1 MVIYGIDGALVPED
15 LTYPMDMEA
24 LVTYLTQTLRP
35 GSAEVPLSLLVEAVE
50 GGQTQAVVEA
60 ALSAV
65 NNGYLQQLTALYEEA
80 TGNQEALVALA
91 AVGNEAIQMSS
102 CATYTPFLQ
111 QLPSAED
118 LQEAESTQ
126 RIVAES
132 YPAYAQCA
140 SEAS

>member
-1 MVIYGIDGALVPED
+1 MYLMG
-15 LTYPMDMEA
+15 MEA
-24 LVTYLTQTLRP
+24 PVTYLTQTLRP
-35 GSAEVPLSLLVEAVE
+35 GSAEVPLSLLVDAVE
-50 GGQTQAVVEA
+50 GDQTQAVAVA
-60 ALSAV
+60 VLSAV

-91 AVGNEAIQMSS
+91 AVGNEVIQMSS

-118 LQEAESTQ
+118 LQEDESTQ
-126 RIVAES
+126 MMVAES
-132 YPAYAQCA
+132 YPAYAQCV